1 MPTYE
6 LSVILRQMSRPDMVS
21 ILKRTA
27 TAIFDKGGI
36 IRKLDNLGTKPLPFK
51 TSAHGVVHRTGSYFV
66 FKFDTPPAAIDDLDE
81 EYGRDVDIIRKRI
94 YRADVSQQEDIT
106 CTLHEEM
113 LPPAYRKDVQKM
125 IALADRNKPKKVFQY
140 NTGLDYYPFQK

>member
-6 LSVILRQMSRPDMVS
+6 LSLILRQMPRPELISV
-21 ILKRTA
+21 LKRTA
-27 TAIFDKGGI
+27 TAIFDKGGV

-51 TSAHGVVHRTGSYFV
+51 TSVHGLVHRTGSYFV
-66 FKFDTPPAAIDDLDE
+66 VKFDTPPATVEDLEE

-94 YRADVSQQEDIT
+94 YKADAALHEPVS

-125 IALADRNKPKKVFQY
+125 LATAARNKKKGFQY

>member
-6 LSVILRQMSRPDMVS
+6 LVLILRQMPRPEVIS
-21 ILKRTA
+21 VLKRTA
-27 TAIFDKGGI
+27 TAIFDKGGV
-36 IRKLDNLGTKPLPFK
+36 IRKLDNLGTRPLPFK
-51 TSAHGVVHRTGSYFV
+51 TSVHGLVHRTGSHFIV
-66 FKFDTPPAAIDDLDE
+66 TFDTPPSTVEELEE

-94 YRADVSQQEDIT
+94 YKANANEQDQVS

-125 IALADRNKPKKVFQY
+125 VAIASRNKKKGFQY
-140 NTGLDYYPFQK
+140 NSGLDYYPFQK